1 MKFGPV
7 QDSLLSWVSRK
18 VRLNSDWAFSF
29 SPSVLNEDCN
39 AAFSWGQY
47 WLSRRKKAAVGSL
60 ATPTLQSFPGFSS
73 FKSFPTDFLSIWLRV
88 TIFMYSNCTSQ
99 KWKKW
104 FFDGMMSTFTF
115 VVFISWK
122 WHVHTRHAIIK
133 EAIIYTSFIFQF
145 PCNWQYQ

>member
-29 SPSVLNEDCN
+29 SPSILKQDCN

-73 FKSFPTDFLSIWLRV
+73 FKPFPNDFLSIWLRV
-88 TIFMYSNCTSQ
+88 TMFMYSNCTAQ
-99 KWKKW
+99 KLK
-104 FFDGMMSTFTF
+104 DDSLMERCRLLLLF
-115 VVFISWK
+115 VHILKVARPHPACDHQGGNNIHVVYFPISL
-122 WHVHTRHAIIK
+122 
-133 EAIIYTSFIFQF
+133 
-145 PCNWQYQ
+145 

>member
-7 QDSLLSWVSRK
+7 QDPLLSWVSRK
-18 VRLNSDWAFSF
+18 VRLNSDWAFYFPS
-29 SPSVLNEDCN
+29 SVLNQDCN
-39 AAFSWGQY
+39 EAFSWGQY

-60 ATPTLQSFPGFSS
+60 ATPTLQSFLGFSS
-73 FKSFPTDFLSIWLRV
+73 FKSFPTDFLSIWLQEYNFHV
-88 TIFMYSNCTSQ
+88 FQLYSA
-99 KWKKW
+99 KMKKW
-104 FFDGMMSTFTF
+104 FFDGKMSTLTF